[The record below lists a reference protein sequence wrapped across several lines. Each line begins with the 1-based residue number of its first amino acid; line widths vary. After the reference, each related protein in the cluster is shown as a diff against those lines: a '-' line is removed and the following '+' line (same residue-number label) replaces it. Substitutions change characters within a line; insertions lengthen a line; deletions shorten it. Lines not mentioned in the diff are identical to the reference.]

1 MSNGISTRNGE
12 RLFHFSDERSH
23 KFWSVS
29 VQGETQTVR
38 WGRIATDGQTQSK
51 TFASAADAATAT
63 ERLIAAKQKKGYVE
77 VAPEA
82 AEQAAARKIV
92 RRSSPAAQLPL
103 PLWPDAA
110 AEDVPP
116 SRAPTEPASL
126 FSSW

>member
-1 MSNGISTRNGE
+1 MSNGTSTRNDE
-12 RLFHFSDERSH
+12 RIFHFSDDHSH

-38 WGRIATDGQTQSK
+38 WGRIATDGHTQIK
-51 TFASAADAATAT
+51 ALASAAEAVAAT
-63 ERLIAAKQKKGYVE
+63 ERLIAAKQKKGYVA

-82 AEQAAARKIV
+82 AEQAKARKV
-92 RRSSPAAQLPL
+92 ARRSSPGSQLPL
-103 PLWPDAA
+103 PLWPDT

-116 SRAPTEPASL
+116 SRAATEPASL